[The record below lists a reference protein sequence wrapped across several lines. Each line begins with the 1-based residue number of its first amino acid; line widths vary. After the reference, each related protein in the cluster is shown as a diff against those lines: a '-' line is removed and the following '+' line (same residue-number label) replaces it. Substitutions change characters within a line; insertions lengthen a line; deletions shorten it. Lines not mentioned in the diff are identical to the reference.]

1 METIYFL
8 FQHLPLEE
16 PVARNQILALS
27 VAWLGCSSTPPM
39 LVAAVGICDGRIIML
54 NITLNSGQSPLSVQ
68 SSLSCPKQEG
78 LDQML
83 TW

>member
-1 METIYFL
+1 METIHFL

-27 VAWLGCSSTPPM
+27 VAWLGCSNAPPM

-54 NITLNSGQSPLSVQ
+54 NISLNNGRPPSVQ
-68 SSLSCPKQEG
+68 SSLNCPKQEG